1 MANFRPDVV
10 VNCAAWTDVDAAE
23 GSPEACVA
31 VNADAVRVLA
41 ASCNELNATLV
52 QVSTDYVYGARE
64 NHVTPYSE
72 NDVAG
77 PVNVYGASKLAGE
90 EAASQARKHL
100 TIRTSGLYAA
110 NDHGPVRGRNFA
122 DTMLCLAADRRL
134 VKIVNDQHCTPS
146 FIPHVADGI
155 LNLLH
160 NKSNGLFHVVNNG
173 STTWYEFAHEL
184 FQTAGIDMTT
194 QGITT
199 DEYPTTAPRP
209 RFSLLSTNKFV
220 ASTGYSLPHW
230 RTGIAEYIE
239 SMKPYLL
246 RMERVA

>member
-1 MANFRPDVV
+1 
-10 VNCAAWTDVDAAE
+10 
-23 GSPEACVA
+23 
-31 VNADAVRVLA
+31 
-41 ASCNELNATLV
+41 
-52 QVSTDYVYGARE
+52 
-64 NHVTPYSE
+64 
-72 NDVAG
+72 
-77 PVNVYGASKLAGE
+77 
-90 EAASQARKHL
+90 
-100 TIRTSGLYAA
+100 
-110 NDHGPVRGRNFA
+110 
-122 DTMLCLAADRRL
+122 MLCLAADRRL

-160 NKSNGLFHVVNNG
+160 NELRGLFHVVNNG

-199 DEYPTTAPRP
+199 DEYPTAAPRP